1 MNGTE
6 ITVGGNVY
14 RTLEAQV
21 YNNKERLDSLD
32 IETLEGLPDA
42 FEELD
47 NKVDGIDD
55 RLETAE
61 GDIVDIKGDVQDL
74 DQDINGTGG
83 IEDRL
88 TSAEYNI
95 STSAGD
101 ISQLQFDL
109 GQAQTDIVALYNTK
123 MDKPL
128 SAGTNG
134 EVLVKVTGG
143 TDWQAVAPFDPNGD
157 YPGVSVGKSRV
168 AKQIENVSEDSG
180 SNQTDPFFFQGTA
193 TENNTGSTPSSTV
206 AKLKEIRGNTIC
218 YNQLVDGVNLTY
230 ATISGHKYWCYI
242 SATDYTS
249 IITST
254 GTSITVSDAQKD
266 LIVDLTLWFNGNEDI
281 PQTILDDALMFPGNY
296 WLGEW
301 TYNVGTLV
309 NVDIDELFTIGFNQ
323 WDEEWEL
330 GYYAVSNGNPVST
343 TDRIRSKN
351 PIPVIP
357 DTDYS
362 ITKPSNIAYNNFNVL
377 FYDAQ
382 DNYISYNSANS
393 NIRHTPANCRYI
405 RFYLDIIYG
414 TTYNDDICINLHWDD
429 ERDGTYEPYVS
440 HTYPLVWSG
449 KSARSAYDSLAP
461 DGTKTTR
468 IGSVDLGSCE
478 WTYGSTFGTGTMCFV
493 ASPVIPQ
500 PKEHGASDKSNV
512 RCSKYIPASAS
523 NLSSGTLDKSIEYG
537 YNAWGVSP
545 IWIIVVDSDYTDA
558 ETFKTAMSGVILYY
572 ELATPN
578 TSSGTAFVTEI
589 EVDDYGTMGFNKSS
603 ALSEIPVGNEIFYP
617 ADYVLLLDDLNN
629 YVNGDVTELAK
640 KSDLIPAPTG
650 GDGTYVFKAT
660 VSGGTVTYFWEAES

>member
-1 MNGTE
+1 MIIPKGTVVT
-6 ITVGGNVY
+6 IDGKVY

-21 YNNKERLDSLD
+21 AWNKEELESLD

-74 DQDINGTGG
+74 DEDINGTGG
-83 IEDRL
+83 IADRL
-88 TSAEYNI
+88 TTAEDNI
-95 STSAGD
+95 SNSAGD
-101 ISQLQFDL
+101 ISQLQYDL
-109 GQAQTDIVALYNTK
+109 DQAEGDIAGLGTQLAGK
-123 MDKPL
+123 LDKP
-128 SAGTNG
+128 TNTG
-134 EVLVKVTGG
+134 DVGDVIVKTAGG
-143 TDWQAVAPFDPNGD
+143 TEYQSVAPFNPNGD
-157 YPGVSVGKSRV
+157 YPGVSVGKARV

-218 YNQLVDGVNLTY
+218 YNQLVDGVNTTY
-230 ATISGHKYWCYI
+230 QTISGHKYWCYI

-249 IITST
+249 IITSSGNT
-254 GTSITVSDAQKD
+254 INISDAQKD
-266 LIVDLTLWFNGNEDI
+266 LIVDLTLWFNGNANI

-296 WLGEW
+296 WNGDW
-301 TYNVGTLV
+301 DYNVGELIS
-309 NVDIDELFTIGFNQ
+309 VDIDELFTIGFNQ

-330 GYYAVSNGNPVST
+330 GYYAVANGNPVST

-357 DTDYS
+357 NTDYS
-362 ITKPSNIAYNNFNVL
+362 ITKPSNISYNNFNVL
-377 FYDAQ
+377 FYDANG
-382 DNYISYNSANS
+382 NYISYNSGNT
-393 NIRHTPANCRYI
+393 NIRHTPKNCRYI
-405 RFYLDIIYG
+405 KFYLDIIYG
-414 TTYNDDICINLHWDD
+414 TTYNHDICINLHWDG
-429 ERDGTYEPYVS
+429 ERDGEYEPYVKHS
-440 HTYPLVWSG
+440 YTVNFSG
-449 KSARSAYDSLAP
+449 KSAGSAYDSLEP

-468 IGSVDLGSCE
+468 IGTYTFTGS
-478 WTYGSTFGTGTMCFV
+478 
-493 ASPVIPQ
+493 
-500 PKEHGASDKSNV
+500 
-512 RCSKYIPASAS
+512 
-523 NLSSGTLDKSIEYG
+523 
-537 YNAWGVSP
+537 
-545 IWIIVVDSDYTDA
+545 
-558 ETFKTAMSGVILYY
+558 ETFYDGGTYHTCNIITNVVKKPSNNGVKANVVADFAMTEPVNEIYTSRNLNCVAVQNDGIFWIGGDIDVATLAGKTIYY
-572 ELATPN
+572 ELDTPT
-578 TSSGTAFVTEI
+578 TSSGTAVVTEI

-617 ADYVLLLDDLNN
+617 SDYVLLLDDLNN